1 MIFIFGLRG
10 CTTVVQRVLTAAAN
24 RWVLHSCWRV
34 CAPSPGF
41 APLSDSP
48 FSTFR
53 SVAYDREG
61 YFVGASRFGLER
73 WIGRTVGLLPAEI
86 AFLYARWRY
95 GADLLQAN
103 PIPVSLIH
111 GADDINILPQHSR
124 VLVQANAV
132 HAQL

>member
-1 MIFIFGLRG
+1 MGAALVLESMRAEPRF
-10 CTTVVQRVLTAAAN
+10 CAVVA
-24 RWVLHSCWRV
+24 
-34 CAPSPGF
+34 
-41 APLSDSP
+41 DSP

-61 YFVGASRFGLER
+61 YFVGVGRLGLER

-86 AFLYARWRY
+86 AFLYARCRY
-95 GADLLQAN
+95 GADLLQTN
-103 PIPVSLIH
+103 PLDILKHSTIPVLLIH